1 MVYGGSLLKECEK
14 LLYFDGKVFKVIK
27 ILSRNLAIVEQ
38 NPFHYSH
45 GHCYGFFKLL
55 LKTQMRKNNEAQPKR
70 ILSPWF
76 DIGTQNILKLLIRVG
91 KDLPFF
97 PDSTCGSRKMNR
109 YVLYQI

>member
-1 MVYGGSLLKECEK
+1 MDTKYYV
-14 LLYFDGKVFKVIK
+14 
-27 ILSRNLAIVEQ
+27 
-38 NPFHYSH
+38 
-45 GHCYGFFKLL
+45 FFKFVV
-55 LKTQMRKNNEAQPKR
+55 KTQMRRNKDAQSKR

-109 YVLYQI
+109 